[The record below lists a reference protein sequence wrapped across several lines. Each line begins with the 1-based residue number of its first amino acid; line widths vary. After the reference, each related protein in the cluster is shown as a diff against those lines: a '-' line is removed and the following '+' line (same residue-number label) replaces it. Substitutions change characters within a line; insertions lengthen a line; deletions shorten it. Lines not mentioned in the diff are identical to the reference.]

1 MISCP
6 RCQQLL
12 KSQAVNCPHCG
23 LVLKAYGHPGI
34 PLHHAGE
41 NEFLCDSCTYHI
53 DDTCNYSKR
62 PHARECTLYQDC
74 NQPQPELR
82 SANYQPSTSQAIVI
96 WLKRYLVW
104 IVLIVLVLISF
115 VLAAG

>member
-6 RCQQLL
+6 RCQKLL
-12 KSQAVNCPHCG
+12 KSQAVDCPHCG

-34 PLHHAGE
+34 PLHHAEG

-53 DDTCNYSKR
+53 DDTCNYPKR
-62 PHARECTLYQDC
+62 PHARECMLYQDC
-74 NQPQPELR
+74 NHPQPELQP
-82 SANYQPSTSQAIVI
+82 ANYQPSTSQAIAI

-104 IVLIVLVLISF
+104 IALVALVIISF